1 MMAVLALVGILRGRR
16 DEQDSRVE
24 GVDDCSDGIVGNGCC
39 CKRELQSWKL
49 KSGRDLYENLN
60 IKLKMKCLCKM

>member
-16 DEQDSRVE
+16 DEQDSKVE
-24 GVDDCSDGIVGNGCC
+24 GVDDCSDGIVGDGC

-49 KSGRDLYENLN
+49 KSGRDLNEIVN